1 MRTSFNSS
9 GLVRFLA
16 DLDIGESA
24 DAKQTIA
31 ERLSQWMGWTDAI
44 SLSAALAGSRESSHL
59 GGNPGRHPV
68 SEAADARGHA
78 RATRSQPR
86 TAAGHADHAAVA
98 EARRVRDELA
108 RAITDDAALSM
119 DDGSGTVRTP
129 WRQAYQARQRAM
141 ETRIGA
147 LRANVRAALAGQSH
161 ELARLA
167 SLDAVLERTLAPR
180 ERQLLGT
187 VPGLLER
194 HTERQHRQDT
204 AVGARAG
211 HAASGPDRPSLQT
224 ALLAELD
231 IRLQPIEG
239 MLEALDPQATRST

>member
-1 MRTSFNSS
+1 
-9 GLVRFLA
+9 
-16 DLDIGESA
+16 
-24 DAKQTIA
+24 
-31 ERLSQWMGWTDAI
+31 MGWTDAI
-44 SLSAALAGSRESSHL
+44 SLSAALAGHHGGSHPE
-59 GGNPGRHPV
+59 GQAGRHPGLK
-68 SEAADARGHA
+68 AATAGRHAPAIRAQPGAEGAHAGHGHA
-78 RATRSQPR
+78 AI
-86 TAAGHADHAAVA
+86 A
-98 EARRVRDELA
+98 ESRRVRAELA
-108 RAITDDAALSM
+108 RAITDDASLSA
-119 DDGSGTVRTP
+119 DAASGLDPMP

-147 LRANVRAALAGQSH
+147 LRASVRTALAGQSP

-194 HTERQHRQDT
+194 HLERQRRQDT
-204 AVGARAG
+204 AVSAGAG
-211 HAASGPDRPSLQT
+211 HAVPGLDRRSLQT

-231 IRLQPIEG
+231 VRLQPIDG